1 MAANTGQRKRVDS
14 KRWPGVY
21 DYESADQKFQGKP
34 DTCLYITFKVDGKKV
49 WEKVGWKSE
58 GYTPQV
64 AAELRANRMKQI
76 RHGEE
81 VKTSKEIQCENRAK
95 NRAIA
100 EIAEAYFHSKGDSL
114 KGLTT
119 DRNRWEKHLL
129 PLVGDL
135 PAGRLSELDITRV
148 KHAMQGHAAAT
159 VWNALEL
166 LRRIVN
172 FGARAGYCPP
182 LTFVIKMPRKDN
194 EVVEYLAPEEA
205 ARLLQ
210 VLEHW
215 PTQDVPRMLKLAMF
229 TGMRRGEIFKLQD
242 RDLDFHAGF
251 ITIRSPKGGKTVSVP
266 MNPVASEILKA
277 QATWRDEHFHDSP
290 YLFPGKGGGLRTDS
304 NAVDRI
310 KLAADLPKEFRI
322 FHGLRHHYAV
332 TLANSGKVTLDMIG
346 ELLTHKSAAMT
357 KRYGQFLPHTIKEA
371 GNLAAELIQAAAQV
385 DSTPPKQ
392 KKVAESAKR

>member
-1 MAANTGQRKRVDS
+1 MATKYQRADPT
-14 KRWPGVY
+14 RWSGVY
-21 DYESADQKFQGKP
+21 LYESQARKYQGKP
-34 DTCLYITFKVDGKKV
+34 DVCYVVAYRIDRKLR

-64 AAELRANRMKQI
+64 AAEVRANRMKQI

-81 VKTSKEIQCENRAK
+81 VKTSKEIQSESRA
-95 NRAIA
+95 RDRTIA
-100 EIAEAYFHSKGDSL
+100 EIAEAYFHSKGDTL

-129 PLVGDL
+129 PLVGEL
-135 PAGRLSELDITRV
+135 AAGRLSELDITKV
-148 KHAMQGHAAAT
+148 KRTMPGRAPAT

-172 FGARAGYCPP
+172 FGARSGLCPP
-182 LTFVIKMPRKDN
+182 LSFVIDMPHKDN
-194 EVVEYLAPEEA
+194 EVVEYLANEDA
-205 ARLLQ
+205 VRLLE
-210 VLEHW
+210 VLAKW

-242 RDLDFHAGF
+242 RDLDFNAGF
-251 ITIRSPKGGKTVSVP
+251 ITLRSPKGGKTVSVP
-266 MNPVASEILKA
+266 MNPVARDILKA
-277 QATWRDEHFHDSP
+277 QTAWRDDHFPGSP
-290 YLFPGKGGGLRTDS
+290 QVFPGKGGGQRKDS

-310 KLAADLPKEFRI
+310 KIAAGLPKAFRI

-357 KRYGQFLPHTIKEA
+357 KRYGQFLPDTIKEA
-371 GNLAAELIQAAAQV
+371 GNLAAELVQA
-385 DSTPPKQ
+385 S
-392 KKVAESAKR
+392 AEPNVKEELTLIK

>member
-1 MAANTGQRKRVDS
+1 MATKYQRADHT
-14 KRWPGVY
+14 RWPGVY
-21 DYESADQKFQGKP
+21 LYESQERKHQGKP
-34 DTCLYITFKVDGKKV
+34 DACYVIAYRIDRKLR

-81 VKTSKEIQCENRAK
+81 VKTSKEIQREGRAK
-95 NRAIA
+95 DRTIS
-100 EIAEAYFHSKGDSL
+100 EIAEAYFHSKGNTL

-119 DRNRWEKHLL
+119 DLNRWEKHLQ

-135 PAGRLSELDITRV
+135 PASRLSELDITKV
-148 KHAMQGHAAAT
+148 KRTMPGRALAT

-172 FGARAGYCPP
+172 FGARSGLCPP
-182 LTFVIKMPRKDN
+182 LSFVIDMPHKDN
-194 EVVEYLAPEEA
+194 EVVEYLTQEDA
-205 ARLLQ
+205 ARLLE
-210 VLEHW
+210 VISTW
-215 PTQDVPRMLKLAMF
+215 PSQDVARMLKLAMF
-229 TGMRRGEIFKLQD
+229 TGVRRGEIFKLQD

-251 ITIRSPKGGKTVSVP
+251 ITLRSPKGGKTVSVP
-266 MNPVASEILKA
+266 MNPIAREILKD
-277 QATWRDEHFHDSP
+277 QLQWRDEHYPGSP
-290 YLFPGKGGGLRTDS
+290 QVFPGKNGGQRTDS

-310 KLAADLPKEFRI
+310 KVAAGLPKSFRI

-346 ELLTHKSAAMT
+346 ELLTHKSATMT
-357 KRYGQFLPHTIKEA
+357 KRYGQFLPDTIKDA
-371 GNLAAELIQAAAQV
+371 GNLAAQLVQA
-385 DSTPPKQ
+385 S
-392 KKVAESAKR
+392 AEPESKAHFVPNCANTINEIP

>member
-1 MAANTGQRKRVDS
+1 MATKYQRADPT
-14 KRWPGVY
+14 RWPGVY
-21 DYESADQKFQGKP
+21 LYESQERKHLGKP
-34 DTCLYITFKVDGKKV
+34 DACYVIAYRIDRKLR

-64 AAELRANRMKQI
+64 ASEVRANRMKQI

-81 VKTSKEIQCENRAK
+81 VKTSKEIQREGRAK
-95 NRAIA
+95 NRTIA
-100 EIAEAYFHSKGDSL
+100 EIAEAYFHSKGDTL

-119 DRNRWEKHLL
+119 DRNRWEKHLR
-129 PLVGDL
+129 PLVGEL
-135 PAGRLSELDITRV
+135 PAGRLTELEISKV
-148 KHAMQGHAAAT
+148 KRSMQGRATAT
-159 VWNALEL
+159 VWNTLEI

-172 FGARAGYCPP
+172 FGARRGICPP
-182 LTFVIKMPRKDN
+182 LSFVIDMPRKDN
-194 EVVEYLAPEEA
+194 EVVEYLSADEVT
-205 ARLLQ
+205 RLLQ
-210 VLEHW
+210 VLDQW

-251 ITIRSPKGGKTVSVP
+251 ITLRSPKGGKTVSVP
-266 MNPVASEILKA
+266 MNPVARDILKA
-277 QATWRDEHFHDSP
+277 QIAWRDECFTGSA
-290 YLFPGKGGGLRTDS
+290 YIFPGRGGGLRTDS

-310 KLAADLPKEFRI
+310 KSAADLPKDFRI

-357 KRYGQFLPHTIKEA
+357 KRYGQFLPDTIKEA
-371 GNLAAELIQAAAQV
+371 GNLAAELIQA
-385 DSTPPKQ
+385 S
-392 KKVAESAKR
+392 AESKVQGKLTQIS